1 MKKKTTQLTLDG
13 FFNSMTNTGLSR
25 LNPIAYTGYQYQNI
39 TMNYQMLVNLYKS
52 NWVVKRIVNVVAG
65 DMLRSGYKILSQ
77 IDPSAFD
84 RIKKLEQKFKVN
96 QKLKSGIQ
104 WARLFG
110 GAGGLIVIEGDE
122 NLEEPLNYDLVMPK
136 SFKGI
141 LIFDCRQ
148 GITPSPE
155 LIEDIT
161 NPEFGLPKYYNLSN
175 DALNSVKVHHS
186 RILRFEGRELPY
198 IDRASNNYWGAS
210 ELEHVIEEI
219 TKRDNVSWNIAQL
232 TFLANIRVLKLFG
245 LESLQ
250 GRSNKQGISN
260 LQRRIENTN
269 NIMTDKGLLVL
280 GENDDFQSFQ
290 YSFAGLGECYD
301 RFMMDISG
309 ATEIPVTKLF
319 GRSPAG
325 MNATG
330 ESDMD
335 NYYNMIA
342 ELQENMLRPIYDK
355 LLPIMFLS
363 EFGAIPDDLDFE
375 FNSLEKTNELEK
387 SDLNSRN
394 TDSIIKAYDSG
405 LVSQQIALK
414 ELRQQSEQTGFWTN
428 ITDEDINSANA
439 EMQQQQ
445 FEETPEEGINNLL
458 KGAEENGRNE

>member
-1 MKKKTTQLTLDG
+1 
-13 FFNSMTNTGLSR
+13 
-25 LNPIAYTGYQYQNI
+25 
-39 TMNYQMLVNLYKS
+39 MN
-52 NWVVKRIVNVVAG
+52 
-65 DMLRSGYKILSQ
+65 
-77 IDPSAFD
+77 
-84 RIKKLEQKFKVN
+84 
-96 QKLKSGIQ
+96 
-104 WARLFG
+104 
-110 GAGGLIVIEGDE
+110 
-122 NLEEPLNYDLVMPK
+122 
-136 SFKGI
+136 
-141 LIFDCRQ
+141 
-148 GITPSPE
+148 
-155 LIEDIT
+155 
-161 NPEFGLPKYYNLSN
+161 
-175 DALNSVKVHHS
+175 
-186 RILRFEGRELPY
+186 
-198 IDRASNNYWGAS
+198 NN
-210 ELEHVIEEI
+210 
-219 TKRDNVSWNIAQL
+219 
-232 TFLANIRVLKLFG
+232 
-245 LESLQ
+245 
-250 GRSNKQGISN
+250 
-260 LQRRIENTN
+260 
-269 NIMTDKGLLVL
+269 GLLVL

-342 ELQENMLRPIYDK
+342 ELQENTLRPIYDK

-458 KGAEENGRNE
+458 KGAEENGRNQ

>member
-1 MKKKTTQLTLDG
+1 MKKKKATTLTFDG
-13 FFNSMTNTGLSR
+13 FMNSMTNAGLSR
-25 LNPIAYTGYQYQNI
+25 LNPLSYTGYIYQNI
-39 TMNYQMLVNLYKS
+39 TMDYQRLVNLYKS

-65 DMLRSGYKILSQ
+65 DMLRTGYKIISQ
-77 IDPSAFD
+77 IDPQAVN
-84 RIKKLEQKFKVN
+84 RIQKLEQKYKVN

-104 WARLFG
+104 WSRLFG
-110 GAGGLIVIEGDE
+110 GAGGLIIIDGDE
-122 NLEEPLNYDLVMPK
+122 NLAEPLNYDSIMPN

-141 LIFDCRQ
+141 LIFDCQQ

-161 NPEFGLPKYYNLSN
+161 SPEFGLPKYYNVNNNALS
-175 DALNSVKVHHS
+175 AVRVHHS

-219 TKRDNVSWNIAQL
+219 VKRDNVSWNIATL
-232 TFLANIRVLKLFG
+232 TFLTNIKVLKLFG

-250 GRSNKQGISN
+250 GRANKQGINN

-269 NIMTDKGLLVL
+269 SIMNNNGMLVL

-335 NYYNMIA
+335 NYYYMIS

-355 LLPIMFLS
+355 LLPIMFMS
-363 EFGAIPDDLDFE
+363 EFGQIPDDLDFE
-375 FNSLEKTNELEK
+375 FNSQEELNELEK
-387 SDLNSRN
+387 SDLNTRN
-394 TDSIIKAYDSG
+394 TDAIIKAYDSG
-405 LVSQQIALK
+405 LISQQIALK
-414 ELRQQSEQTGFWTN
+414 ELKQQSDQTGFWTN
-428 ITDEDINSANA
+428 ITDEDIKSANA
-439 EMQQQQ
+439 EMQQQM
-445 FEETPEEGINNLL
+445 EETPEKGIENLL
-458 KGAEENGRNE
+458 KGAENGRNE

>member
-1 MKKKTTQLTLDG
+1 MKKKKVATLTFDG
-13 FFNSMTNTGLSR
+13 FINTMTNSGLGR
-25 LNPIAYTGYQYQNI
+25 LNPLAYTGYTYQNI

-52 NWVVKRIVNVVAG
+52 NWVVKRIVNIVAG
-65 DMLRSGYKILSQ
+65 DMLRKGYKILSQ
-77 IDPSAFD
+77 IDPTALD
-84 RIKKLEQKFKVN
+84 RIKRLEQKYKVN

-110 GAGGLIVIEGDE
+110 GAGGLIIIDGEE
-122 NLEEPLNYDLVMPK
+122 NLEEPLNYDYVMPN

-141 LIFDCRQ
+141 LIFDCQQ

-161 NPEFGLPKYYNLSN
+161 SPEFGLPKYYNVSN
-175 DALNSVKVHHS
+175 NALNSVKVHHS

-198 IDRASNNYWGAS
+198 IDRASNNFWGAS

-232 TFLANIRVLKLFG
+232 TFLTNIRVLKLFG

-250 GRSNKQGISN
+250 GRANRQGISN
-260 LQRRIENTN
+260 LQKRIENTN
-269 NIMTDKGLLVL
+269 NIMNNNGLLVL

-325 MNATG
+325 MNSTG
-330 ESDMD
+330 ESDMN
-335 NYYNMIA
+335 NYYDMIS
-342 ELQENMLRPIYDK
+342 ELQESILRPIYNK

-363 EFGAIPDDLDFE
+363 EFGKVPDDLDFD
-375 FNSLEKTNELEK
+375 FNSLEELNELEK
-387 SDLNSRN
+387 SDLNIRN
-394 TDSIIKAYDSG
+394 TDSIVKTYDSG
-405 LVSQQIALK
+405 LISQQIALK
-414 ELRQQSEQTGFWTN
+414 ELRQQAKDTGFWSN
-428 ITDEDINSANA
+428 ITDEDINKANTDII
-439 EMQQQQ
+439 Q
-445 FEETPEEGINNLL
+445 EEPIEEQENINKIL
-458 KGAEENGRNE
+458 GM